1 MSMSLKKILKQLT
14 VLHITNIDDSY
25 KKIDN
30 ILNVFFNKVVHYE
43 DENLALDYFYTANPN
58 IVVLDINL
66 KNTNGIDIIK
76 SIRKENKN
84 IPIIVISANKDIDI
98 LLEAIKLNL
107 VEYLLKPLDINKLIY
122 SLNQTA
128 KIILNSGDIITQ
140 VVDSIKYNYLEK
152 TIINEKETLTLTKN
166 EARLLELFLSNK
178 NKIIKNEE
186 IQRVIWPNK
195 EISNSAFKS
204 LLNRLSNKIGKETL
218 TNSFGVGYG
227 LIDK

>member
-14 VLHITNIDDSY
+14 VLHITLIDDSY
-25 KKIDN
+25 KKVDN

-43 DENLALDYFYTANPN
+43 DEILALDYFYSSNPN
-58 IVVLDINL
+58 IIIIDINL
-66 KNTNGIDIIK
+66 KGKNGIEIIK
-76 SIRKENKN
+76 TIRKENKN
-84 IPIIVISANKDIDI
+84 VPIIVITANKDLNN

-107 VEYLLKPLDINKLIY
+107 VEYLIKPLDINKLIY

-128 KIILNSGDIITQ
+128 KIVLNSGDIVSNITEDTNYDY
-140 VVDSIKYNYLEK
+140 VKKSITNKDQTYV
-152 TIINEKETLTLTKN
+152 LTKN

-204 LLNRLSNKIGKETL
+204 LLNRLSNKIGKETI

-227 LIDK
+227 LMDK